1 MQSAARIANPAH
13 PTNHARPLAQINGA
27 LTPRAP
33 FDFAQ
38 TLAFMRAFTP
48 MAGEQRI
55 ADGTLTKAVALHGRA
70 VVFSVWSEGTVE
82 QPCLAYTGASAEPL
96 SESEH
101 LALRDRISFF
111 LSLDDDLAAFYAR
124 AQGDETLAPLIAQRY
139 GLHQPK
145 FLTPYEIAC
154 WAILTQRTPMAAAR
168 QIKDRL
174 SARYGSTLTVDGV
187 AYYAF
192 PEVGA
197 LASADPDELAGI
209 VRNTRKVEYLHAI
222 SAFFSEA
229 DETWLRTGP
238 IAEVTARLRGVR
250 GVGEWSA
257 TFILVR
263 GLGRMEAAPTS
274 DAELLRAAGRLYN
287 AGAPLTTAA
296 LAPLLERY
304 GPTRGYW
311 AFYCRAAG

>member
-1 MQSAARIANPAH
+1 MNSSMADATAQTSQP
-13 PTNHARPLAQINGA
+13 PLAHVSGA

-48 MAGEQRI
+48 MAGEQRLT
-55 ADGTLTKAVALHGRA
+55 DGALTKAVALHGRA
-70 VVFSVWSEGTVE
+70 IVFSVWSEGTVE
-82 QPCLAYTGASAEPL
+82 QPRLAYTLTSAEPL
-96 SESEH
+96 SEAEQ
-101 LALRDRISFF
+101 LALRNRISCF

-124 AQGDETLAPLIAQRY
+124 AQGDDALAPVIAQRY
-139 GLHQPK
+139 GLHQPT

-154 WAILTQRTPMAAAR
+154 WAILTQRTPMAIAR
-168 QIKDRL
+168 QIKERL
-174 SARYGSTLTVDGV
+174 SARYGSSLTVDGV
-187 AYYAF
+187 VYRAF
-192 PEVGA
+192 PEA
-197 LASADPDELAGI
+197 ATLASADPDELAAI
-209 VRNTRKVEYLHAI
+209 VRNARKVGYLSAI

-229 DETWLRTGP
+229 DEAWLRTGP
-238 IAEVTARLRGVR
+238 IEEVTARLRDVR

-257 TFILVR
+257 MFILVR
-263 GLGRMEAAPTS
+263 GLGRMEAAPTA

-287 AGAPLTTAA
+287 AGAPLTPAA

-304 GPTRGYW
+304 SPTRGYW

>member
-1 MQSAARIANPAH
+1 MSSGTADARGQMSQP
-13 PTNHARPLAQINGA
+13 PLVQVSGV

-48 MAGEQRI
+48 MVGEQRLT
-55 ADGTLTKAVALHGRA
+55 AGALTKAVALHGRA
-70 VVFSVWSEGTVE
+70 VIFSVWSEGTVE
-82 QPCLAYTGASAEPL
+82 QPRLAYTLTSARPL
-96 SESEH
+96 SEADL
-101 LALRDRISFF
+101 LAMRDRITFF

-124 AQGDETLAPLIAQRY
+124 AQGDDALAPLIAQRY

-145 FLTPYEIAC
+145 FLSPYEIAC
-154 WAILTQRTPMAAAR
+154 WAILTQRTPMTIAR

-174 SARYGSTLTVDGV
+174 SAHYGASLTVDGV
-187 AYYAF
+187 AYRAF
-192 PEVGA
+192 PEADTLVGA
-197 LASADPDELAGI
+197 EPDELRAI
-209 VRNTRKVEYLHAI
+209 VRNARKVEYLQAI
-222 SAFFSEA
+222 SAFFSGA
-229 DETWLRTGP
+229 DEAWLRAGP

-257 TFILVR
+257 MFILVR

-274 DAELLRAAGRLYN
+274 DEELLRAAGRLYN
-287 AGAPLTTAA
+287 AGAPLTPAG